1 MQHHLLLL
9 LVREVLELEKLKIGH
24 KYQIHSYKHNG
35 QIYKAWDEATLLNF
49 DFKKGVLVFA
59 NNCTTVTE
67 YMEDKGT
74 CYIIFL
80 LT

>member
-1 MQHHLLLL
+1 ME
-9 LVREVLELEKLKIGH
+9 RLKIGN

-49 DFKKGVLVFA
+49 DFKKGILVFA

-67 YMEDKGT
+67 KDGLHGRRRNLLY
-74 CYIIFL
+74 YIFSAQMVQYHWSI
-80 LT
+80 